1 MSKMKRVCLAAFLLS
16 ACSGLMAQSNSKS
29 QFKWDSQV
37 TAFAAP
43 TWNHRLLTGVT
54 PAPRQALYTESSLR
68 DSFSRCDQTMRSS
81 NLGLRLTKKKSS
93 YQAFS
98 LGLSFSRFG
107 FERLYEGEIF
117 GYEVHPDVGI
127 YESLVQ
133 GPQTSVVY
141 QHRST
146 YLEIQ
151 ADWHRRID
159 GPSLHLDKASLWA
172 FGGVAPM
179 LLLQHAQR
187 IETVG
192 FAMTTGSEFVV
203 DELQMQLGADDKPYF
218 VRAKTSEINLAIRGG
233 LRWEYEL
240 DPAVRLHF
248 QPSFSALCSSPAY
261 GTQTYLPVQ
270 LAMEFGVIL
279 PLN

>member
-1 MSKMKRVCLAAFLLS
+1 MFEMKRITLAALWLFGSTALI
-16 ACSGLMAQSNSKS
+16 AQSNSKT
-29 QFKWDSQV
+29 QFKWDSQL
-37 TAFAAP
+37 TAYAAP

-54 PAPRQALYTESSLR
+54 PAPRQALYTEASLR
-68 DSFSRCDQTMRSS
+68 DSFAQSDQTLRNS

-98 LGLSFSRFG
+98 VGLAFSRYG
-107 FERLYEGEIF
+107 FERIYDGEIF

-127 YESLVQ
+127 YESLVR

-151 ADWHRRID
+151 ADWHKRID

-172 FGGVAPM
+172 YGGVAPCV
-179 LLLQHAQR
+179 LLQHAQR

-192 FAMTTGSEFVV
+192 FSMTSGSEFVV
-203 DELQMQLGADDKPYF
+203 DEVQMELAADDTPFY
-218 VRAKTSEINLAIRGG
+218 VPVKTAEVNLAIRGG

-248 QPSFSALCSSPAY
+248 QPSFSALCFSPAY

-270 LAMEFGVIL
+270 LAMEFGAIL

>member
-1 MSKMKRVCLAAFLLS
+1 MKRIFLAAVMLVSGS
-16 ACSGLMAQSNSKS
+16 ALVAQSNSKS

-43 TWNHRLLTGVT
+43 TWNQRLLTGVT
-54 PAPRQALYTESSLR
+54 PAPRQGIYTESGLR
-68 DSFSRCDQTMRSS
+68 DSFSQCDQTMRSS
-81 NLGLRLTKKKSS
+81 NLGLRMTKKRSS

-98 LGLSFSRFG
+98 LGMSFSRFG

-127 YESLVQ
+127 YESLVR
-133 GPQTSVVY
+133 GPQTSVIY
-141 QHRST
+141 QYRSS

-151 ADWHRRID
+151 ADWHKRID
-159 GPSLHLDKASLWA
+159 GPSMHLDKASLWA
-172 FGGVAPM
+172 FGGFAPM
-179 LLLQHAQR
+179 VLLQHAQH
-187 IETVG
+187 IETIG
-192 FAMTTGSEFVV
+192 FSMTNGSEFVV
-203 DELQMQLGADDKPYF
+203 DEIQVELAADDTPYY
-218 VRAKTSEINLAIRGG
+218 VPVKTAEINLAIRGG

-240 DPAVRLHF
+240 DPSVRLHF
-248 QPSFSALCSSPAY
+248 QPSFSALCWSPAY

>member
-1 MSKMKRVCLAAFLLS
+1 MFEMKRILVVAVMLV
-16 ACSGLMAQSNSKS
+16 SGTALVAQSNSKA
-29 QFKWDSQV
+29 QYKWDSQLS
-37 TAFAAP
+37 AYLAP

-54 PAPRQALYTESSLR
+54 PPPRQALYTEAGLR

-81 NLGLRLTKKKSS
+81 NLGLRITKKRSS
-93 YQAFS
+93 FQAFS
-98 LGLSFSRFG
+98 LGLSFSRYG
-107 FERLYEGEIF
+107 FERIYDGEIF

-127 YESLVQ
+127 YESFVQ
-133 GPQTSVVY
+133 GPQTSIVY

-146 YLEIQ
+146 FLEFQ

-159 GPSLHLDKASLWA
+159 GPSFHLDKASLWA

-179 LLLQHAQR
+179 VLLQHAQH

-192 FAMTTGSEFVV
+192 FAMTNGSEFLV
-203 DELQMQLGADDKPYF
+203 DELQVELAADDTPNY
-218 VRAKTSEINLAIRGG
+218 VPVNTAEINLAIRGG

-240 DPAVRLHF
+240 DPAIRLHF
-248 QPSFSALCSSPAY
+248 QPSFSALCWSPAY
-261 GTQTYLPVQ
+261 GTQTYLPLQ
-270 LAMEFGVIL
+270 LAMELGVIL